1 MTNADFAP
9 TRTNLIRLKGELAF
23 LLEGHDLLERKREIL
38 LLELKQRVSHAEE
51 AQQKTDDALA
61 SAYKALRE
69 AQIASGI
76 GGVTSAAA
84 SVATHPELTL
94 SERRVMGVGMPC
106 AEINVPNDSPQ
117 YSPNNS
123 SAWTDEAA
131 AEFRRALMV
140 IAELA
145 ETRIAVMRLARAI
158 QKTMRRVNALEK
170 ILMPDCEDNIRFI
183 QDSLDESDRQTL
195 FTLKLVKKRLEARE
209 NS

>member
-9 TRTNLIRLKGELAF
+9 TRTNLIRLKGDLAF
-23 LLEGHDLLERKREIL
+23 LREGHDLLERKREIL

-61 SAYKALRE
+61 NAFKALRE

-84 SVATHPELTL
+84 SVATRPEITL

-106 AEINVPNDSPQ
+106 AEISIPNDTPQ

-131 AEFRRALMV
+131 AEFRHALMA

>member
-23 LLEGHDLLERKREIL
+23 LREGHDLLERKREIL
-38 LLELKQRVSHAEE
+38 LLELKQLISRAGD
-51 AQQKTDDALA
+51 AQQKTDEALA
-61 SAYKALRE
+61 KAFAALRE

-76 GGVTSAAA
+76 GGVTSAASA
-84 SVATHPELTL
+84 VATHPEITL
-94 SERRVMGVGMPC
+94 RERRVMGVGIPC
-106 AEINVPNDSPQ
+106 AEIVIPNDTPQ
-117 YSPNNS
+117 YSPNGS

-131 AEFRRALMV
+131 AEFRHALSA

-145 ETRIAVMRLARAI
+145 ETRIAVMRLARGI

-209 NS
+209 NV